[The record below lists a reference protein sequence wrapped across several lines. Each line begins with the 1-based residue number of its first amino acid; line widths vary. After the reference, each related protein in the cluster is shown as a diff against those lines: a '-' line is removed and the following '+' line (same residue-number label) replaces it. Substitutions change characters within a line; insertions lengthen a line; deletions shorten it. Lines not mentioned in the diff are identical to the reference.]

1 MIFYVAGKVKL
12 FQCGKC
18 INDYFKS
25 FSNFNVANRLLT
37 YMLHKEIQVEQQLFR
52 LVAAGDAVA
61 YKEVF
66 DRYCDKLTAFIYRLT
81 KSEDTAA
88 ELTQDVFVKL
98 WINRSRLSD
107 VDNPQAY
114 IFTMASNRTMDHLRK
129 VSAHHKMLTALWHR
143 ISGAQQR
150 TEDSYYAKEYNE
162 LINQAIIQLSPQKQ
176 KIFRLSRY
184 EGLKHEEIA
193 AHLSLSKSTVKNHLV
208 ETLRHIKTYLHQ
220 HSETVLVIVFAW
232 WF

>member
-1 MIFYVAGKVKL
+1 
-12 FQCGKC
+12 
-18 INDYFKS
+18 
-25 FSNFNVANRLLT
+25 
-37 YMLHKEIQVEQQLFR
+37 MLQTELQMERHLFR
-52 LVAAGDAVA
+52 RVSQGDAAA
-61 YKEVF
+61 YREVF
-66 DRYCDKLTAFIYRLT
+66 DLYCSKLTAFIYRLT

-88 ELTQDVFVKL
+88 ELVQDVFVKL
-98 WINRSRLSD
+98 WVSRLHLAE

-129 VSAHHKMLTALWHR
+129 VSAHAKMLSALWDR
-143 ISGAQQR
+143 VSNLQQS
-150 TEDSYYAKEYNE
+150 TEELYNAKEYSE
-162 LINQAIIQLSPQKQ
+162 LINQAIVQLSPQKQ

-220 HSETVLVIVFAW
+220 HSETLVIIFC
-232 WF
+232 FCLF